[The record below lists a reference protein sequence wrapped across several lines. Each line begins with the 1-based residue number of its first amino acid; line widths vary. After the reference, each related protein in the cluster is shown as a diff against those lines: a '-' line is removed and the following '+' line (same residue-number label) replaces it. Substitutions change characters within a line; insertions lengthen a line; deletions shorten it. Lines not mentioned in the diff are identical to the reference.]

1 MQVKSGFV
9 ASMERYF
16 TNYVGFT
23 GRAPR
28 SDYWWP
34 VLASLLVSLL
44 AIAIKV
50 DLLSTVWSIATIIPS
65 LAVSFRRLHDV
76 GRSAWWLLIGLTGIG
91 GFVLLYWFIK
101 RGDDMANKYGQ
112 PAYFAP

>member
-34 VLASLLVSLL
+34 VLASVLVSFLNRDDHPILGRQFSPL
-44 AIAIKV
+44 A
-50 DLLSTVWSIATIIPS
+50 
-65 LAVSFRRLHDV
+65 
-76 GRSAWWLLIGLTGIG
+76 
-91 GFVLLYWFIK
+91 
-101 RGDDMANKYGQ
+101 
-112 PAYFAP
+112 

>member
-1 MQVKSGFV
+1 MQFKSGFV
-9 ASMERYF
+9 ASMERFF

-34 VLASLLVSLL
+34 ALVSFLVSLL

-91 GFVLLYWFIK
+91 GFVLLYWFSK

-112 PAYFAP
+112 PVSFAS